1 MNKQEAKGQ
10 TALGPALVSAIEA
23 ASKGSPGSTV
33 ILCTDGLANIGIG
46 VLEPMTEE
54 ATKLY
59 EELAELAKSRNISV
73 NIMTIKG
80 EGCKMEIIGKLAE
93 ATNGNMKVVNPE
105 KLADDFANVLKDEV
119 VGLNVEVTIQL
130 HKAMNFRNEDKAN
143 LFESNTILKKNLA
156 NATTNTKIS
165 FEYEVRPEED
175 LKFMEINIDDLK
187 KIPFQTQ
194 ILYTSPKGRKYL
206 RVVSSESKTTT
217 DKGASMKTANIAVA
231 QTRAT
236 TVTAN
241 LYAKGNHVESERK
254 NRGWAD
260 FMSKNFQEEKYQKK
274 Q

>member
-59 EELAELAKSRNISV
+59 DELAELAKSRNISV

-187 KIPFQTQ
+187 KVPFQTQ